1 MPPLP
6 PPFGF
11 EDLFDNAP
19 CGYLTLGPDGRIEM
33 VNATLLGWVGR
44 SREELVGRKVPELL
58 NVAGRIFYETHFAPL
73 LRMQGFLNEIALDL
87 KTSEGKRRAVL
98 ANAVE
103 RRQADGRTVATY
115 VVLFPASER
124 RRYERDLVEAR
135 AVAEGASKE
144 LAALNKTLGERI
156 EAAVAERVEAEAGLL
171 AERETAELREQFI
184 AVLGHD
190 LRNPLASISAAARVL
205 LREPLSERG
214 VRVLALMQGSVT
226 RMAGLID
233 NVLDFARGR
242 LGGGIGLVCDADE
255 PLESVLIQVVDELRA
270 GAPDRLIN
278 TEFSLTEPVFC
289 DRSRIGQLV
298 SNLLGNALTYG
309 AIDEPVRVQAFTEA
323 GVLEISVANGGQ
335 PISEES
341 FLNLFQPFF
350 RGKVLGSQQGLGLGL
365 HIASEIAKAHG
376 GTISV
381 VSDQIET
388 RFTFRMQTAGPQ
400 RS

>member
-1 MPPLP
+1 M
-6 PPFGF
+6 
-11 EDLFDNAP
+11 
-19 CGYLTLGPDGRIEM
+19 
-33 VNATLLGWVGR
+33 
-44 SREELVGRKVPELL
+44 
-58 NVAGRIFYETHFAPL
+58 
-73 LRMQGFLNEIALDL
+73 
-87 KTSEGKRRAVL
+87 
-98 ANAVE
+98 
-103 RRQADGRTVATY
+103 
-115 VVLFPASER
+115 
-124 RRYERDLVEAR
+124 
-135 AVAEGASKE
+135 
-144 LAALNKTLGERI
+144 
-156 EAAVAERVEAEAGLL
+156 
-171 AERETAELREQFI
+171 
-184 AVLGHD
+184 
-190 LRNPLASISAAARVL
+190 
-205 LREPLSERG
+205 
-214 VRVLALMQGSVT
+214 RVLALMQGSVT

-278 TEFSLTEPVFC
+278 TEYSLTEPVFC
-289 DRSRIGQLV
+289 DRSRIGQLL

-309 AIDEPVRVQAFTEA
+309 AVDEPVRVQAFTES

-350 RGKVLGSQQGLGLGL
+350 RGKAHGSQQGLGLGL

-376 GTISV
+376 GTITV